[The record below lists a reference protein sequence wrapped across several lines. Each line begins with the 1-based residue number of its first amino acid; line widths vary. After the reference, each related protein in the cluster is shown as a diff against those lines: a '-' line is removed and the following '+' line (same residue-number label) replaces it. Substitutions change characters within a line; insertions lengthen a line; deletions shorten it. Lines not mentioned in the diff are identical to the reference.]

1 MSRNSI
7 SVMRTFYMSFVGCTF
22 ILLYVCTGVIRGTKP
37 YLLKVVYMCLQ
48 QSFKIRNCC
57 IEYWQHIL
65 RSYQADLE
73 WKPVC
78 VCLLT
83 RQTKRSG
90 DVCHCYPPLIVQAV
104 QTEIYSPCVKMLSAR
119 WGSQVIPAG
128 S

>member
-1 MSRNSI
+1 MSRNS
-7 SVMRTFYMSFVGCTF
+7 SAMRTFYLYIVGCTSL
-22 ILLYVCTGVIRGTKP
+22 LLYVCTSQRERNIVSLRQCMCAFNTLQNP
-37 YLLKVVYMCLQ
+37 ELLRRILAAY
-48 QSFKIRNCC
+48 
-57 IEYWQHIL
+57 IL

-78 VCLLT
+78 MCVLT
-83 RQTKRSG
+83 RQKKRSG
-90 DVCHCYPPLIVQAV
+90 DVCRCYPPLLVHAV